1 MGQEV
6 KGKQDREQT
15 ALKTDKRSNPSDSIQ
30 NYKKKVFS
38 FVILGIACHIGMIV
52 RYLQTVTS
60 ASIAQ
65 APLYLW

>member
-30 NYKKKVFS
+30 NKKKKFFLS
-38 FVILGIACHIGMIV
+38 
-52 RYLQTVTS
+52 
-60 ASIAQ
+60 
-65 APLYLW
+65 LYLELHVI